1 MRAMRC
7 ACVHAC
13 ARARKMSPRYARPRA
28 SLPRDNQRQ
37 LLILS
42 WSNDPRPGRSVEK
55 CCCGVQ
61 KSCKKF
67 WLIHG
72 NCLSLQRQT

>member
-13 ARARKMSPRYARPRA
+13 ARARKMSARYARPTA
-28 SLPRDNQRQ
+28 SLRADNSRQ
-37 LLILS
+37 LLISS
-42 WSNDPRPGRSVEK
+42 WHDDSRLGRSVEK
-55 CCCGVQ
+55 CCMRAQ

-72 NCLSLQRQT
+72 KCLPLQP